1 MSDTNETRETETWA
15 QMHAPRGGWRP
26 LRRDGQEYEQT
37 CRRGHKYE
45 SDSPEPQCP
54 TCAAV
59 FTEVDIEAEMSAF
72 RAQNRSIDAAFG
84 MVIVLA
90 ILSVFAWCLW
100 SGIEAQG
107 RIDDAQEVQ
116 RW

>member
-1 MSDTNETRETETWA
+1 MSDVINNETETQTWA
-15 QMHAPRGGWRP
+15 QLHALRGGYRP
-26 LRRDGQEYEQT
+26 LRRDGHEYEQT

-45 SDSPEPQCP
+45 SDNPEPQCP

-59 FTEVDIEAEMSAF
+59 FTDVDIEAGMSAF
-72 RAQNRSIDAAFG
+72 RAQDKRTTWLGLVMS
-84 MVIVLA
+84 VLL
-90 ILSVFAWCLW
+90 LSVFAWCLW
-100 SGIEAQG
+100 SGIEEQG